1 MTKPTLYAVARPGIQ
16 RHGLRLVFA
25 ALCLS
30 LASGVAT
37 AQEPVCGACM
47 ALDIAPGAVAA
58 LPPELD
64 GLDVL
69 VRVAPGAERTSLDA
83 LAGIATRGGRAG
95 IIVTGL
101 PTAALAPDVVRQ
113 ADRILV
119 DLSAASPA
127 DDPRQVAFALKTQ
140 STAVRA
146 AAKPGAQFGIMAP
159 RAAASLL
166 LSQDLAPYL
175 DFIVWLDPPPADA
188 AGPVVWR
195 TYVGTPASLAAAL
208 ASTGTP
214 GVERWLW
221 RMPPDDQVAGPLI
234 VATVQAAQAFPAGL
248 VPSRR
253 VEVTCGT
260 ARAEAYLN
268 PRTFEIVAF
277 VPSCPSGEAL
287 LVTLPASDAQQA
299 QRVQR
304 VRLATGDVIV
314 RVPARGAGDQ
324 FAEGVQVI
332 GARSLS
338 VEEIVARHQAAAA
351 RQVAAV
357 KELISRGTLTLSFE
371 APGFPAPVAISSET
385 ILYTGGGVTELEQR
399 AIRINGIEFRGSGV
413 PRLPIIEPERVASPP
428 LTIALTGVY
437 RYRLAGRETIGKT
450 PCYVVE
456 FDPTGSASLFR
467 GRAWIAMDS
476 FAMVRVAAAQTR
488 LRGPIVASEQVDDFQ
503 QVGDGIW
510 LLSRS
515 DVRQTYE
522 GASYRTPIHRVLSMT
537 THDINPPDFD
547 ARRQAAL
554 ASDAVMLRD
563 TSEGYRY
570 LKRSHTGPAGAVQA
584 EPEVAGRASR
594 VRTLAMG
601 VILDPNISIP
611 LPFAGLS
618 YVDFDLMGT
627 GTQLSV
633 FFGGTYG
640 QLAFSVPSLG
650 GSRWQLAGRAFGIA
664 SSYNDRSFINGR
676 EVYAENIR
684 QRPAQA
690 SVWLLRSLTPLISVR
705 LGYDLDYTQLTG
717 GSSTAPAFVVPANQV
732 VHGAR
737 LALDAQRSGWNASLW
752 WNPAARSGW
761 RAWGRAGTPEY
772 SAGQRDFQRYG
783 ASLTRSAVITPRVVA
798 RVEGAWMSGRDL
810 DRFSRFTFGTFDNR
824 LRGYPSALIR
834 YDRGAVVRTAV
845 AWSAGKLAR
854 FDGFVDSAAV
864 HDPGFGRGLRNYTG
878 VGAAAEVP
886 APFGTLVA
894 LEWGYGFRGVN
905 GDGTLGTQVV
915 RISAFKVF

>member
-1 MTKPTLYAVARPGIQ
+1 
-16 RHGLRLVFA
+16 
-25 ALCLS
+25 
-30 LASGVAT
+30 
-37 AQEPVCGACM
+37 
-47 ALDIAPGAVAA
+47 
-58 LPPELD
+58 
-64 GLDVL
+64 
-69 VRVAPGAERTSLDA
+69 
-83 LAGIATRGGRAG
+83 
-95 IIVTGL
+95 
-101 PTAALAPDVVRQ
+101 
-113 ADRILV
+113 V
-119 DLSAASPA
+119 D
-127 DDPRQVAFALKTQ
+127 
-140 STAVRA
+140 
-146 AAKPGAQFGIMAP
+146 
-159 RAAASLL
+159 
-166 LSQDLAPYL
+166 
-175 DFIVWLDPPPADA
+175 
-188 AGPVVWR
+188 
-195 TYVGTPASLAAAL
+195 
-208 ASTGTP
+208 
-214 GVERWLW
+214 
-221 RMPPDDQVAGPLI
+221 
-234 VATVQAAQAFPAGL
+234 
-248 VPSRR
+248 
-253 VEVTCGT
+253 
-260 ARAEAYLN
+260 
-268 PRTFEIVAF
+268 
-277 VPSCPSGEAL
+277 
-287 LVTLPASDAQQA
+287 
-299 QRVQR
+299 
-304 VRLATGDVIV
+304 
-314 RVPARGAGDQ
+314 
-324 FAEGVQVI
+324 VI

-351 RQVAAV
+351 RQAAAV
-357 KELISRGTLTLSFE
+357 KAIISQGTLTLSFE
-371 APGFPAPVAISSET
+371 APGFPAPVTITSET
-385 ILYTGGGVTELEQR
+385 LLYAAGGVTELEQR

-428 LTIALTGVY
+428 LTITLTSVY
-437 RYRLAGRETIGKT
+437 RYRLAGRETIGTT

-456 FDPTGSASLFR
+456 FDPTGDAPLFR
-467 GRAWIAMDS
+467 GRAWIAMEG
-476 FAMVRVAAAQTR
+476 FAIVRVAASQTR
-488 LRGPIVASEQVDDFQ
+488 LRGPIVASEQVDDFHQ
-503 QVGDGIW
+503 AGEGIW

-537 THDINPPDFD
+537 SHEINPPDFA

-570 LKRSHTGPAGAVQA
+570 LKRSRPGPAGTVQA

-594 VRTLAMG
+594 VRTLAFG

-618 YVDFDLMGT
+618 YVDFNLFGT

-640 QLAFSVPSLG
+640 QLAFSVPSIG

-664 SSYNDRSFINGR
+664 SSYNDRSFVNGR
-676 EVYAENIR
+676 EIYAENIR

-690 SVWLLRSLTPLISVR
+690 SVWLLRSVTPLISVR
-705 LGYDLDYTQLTG
+705 LGYDLDYTRLTAG
-717 GSSTAPAFVVPANQV
+717 DLTSPTFTVPANQV

-737 LALDAQRSGWNASLW
+737 LALDAQRRGWNGSLW
-752 WNPAARSGW
+752 WNPSMRSGW
-761 RAWGRAGTPEY
+761 RPWGLPGSSEY
-772 SAGQRDFQRYG
+772 RTGQREFQRYG

-798 RVEGAWMSGRDL
+798 RIEGAWMSGRDL
-810 DRFSRFTFGTFDNR
+810 DRFSRYTFGAFDNR

-834 YDRGAVVRTAV
+834 YDRGAVLRTAV

-864 HDPGFGRGLRNYTG
+864 HDPGFGRRLRNYTG